1 MHDQAM
7 ARQRGVA
14 TLVVSVGV
22 ALLMAVAAVGM
33 MRSGMLEQKIAA
45 NDIRAREAQEIAQ
58 AGLESIMASSYVPTQ
73 ACVEDSNKIPDLSD
87 SQLGAF
93 SGSPSAPVGEIN
105 QTSKEGY
112 ALPSV
117 KGCSSGGYYFARSQ
131 VELSSGSSKI
141 KYFAE
146 AWFQRSSL
154 INGNIG
160 IPAPFLING
169 DFCSSEKNNEEC
181 RNGEILNSRGIID
194 DEEDSPG
201 IVATGKINRSF
212 FDEYQADKEENLTIP
227 DGKSAWEYVFPGITL
242 DKAKE
247 KAGQDNNGGW
257 FYFNEHVHG
266 NYGSAESPVIV
277 IVGRQ
282 PGPSGDCY
290 KVNGG
295 TVIYGVVY
303 FADQCKANGWG
314 NSEIHGSVISDGD
327 IDKLTGQPKFY
338 KFSSYT
344 WNKLKDMNND
354 GVFVVPGTWKD
365 F

>member
-87 SQLGAF
+87 GKLGAF
-93 SGSPSAPVGEIN
+93 NGSPSAPIGEIN

-146 AWFQRSSL
+146 AWFKRDSF
-154 INGNIG
+154 INTEIN

-169 DFCSSEKNNEEC
+169 DFCTSSEKCSGGN
-181 RNGEILNSRGIID
+181 ILESFGIVD
-194 DEEDSPG
+194 DESDSPG
-201 IVATGKINRSF
+201 VVATGGVYIDFMN
-212 FDEYQADKEENLTIP
+212 YQADSAVPNSSVLG
-227 DGKSAWEYVFPGITL
+227 GKTAWEYVFPGISFE
-242 DKAKE
+242 DAKI
-247 KAGQDNNGGW
+247 KAGQDPNW
-257 FYFNEHVHG
+257 FYLNENVNN
-266 NYGSAESPVIV
+266 NYGGLNSPVVV
-277 IVGRQ
+277 IVGKKNN
-282 PGPSGDCY
+282 GDCY
-290 KVNGG
+290 HINGG
-295 TVIYGVVY
+295 AVIYGIIY
-303 FADQCKANGWG
+303 FEDGCKANGWG
-314 NSEIHGSVISDGD
+314 NAKIYGSIVSDGS
-327 IDKLTGQPKFY
+327 IFKLTAASMEFRKF
-338 KFSSYT
+338 T
-344 WNKLKDMNND
+344 PDMWNKLKNMNND